1 MVKKILLTGVT
12 GFLGSHLARVILS
25 SGYDLVALKRG
36 SSSLRRIESIQD
48 NIALIDVDNINFEA
62 LFTQHGNIDAIIHT
76 ATTYGRTNET
86 INEIFTANTTFPLKL
101 LEAASR
107 AGVKLF
113 LNTDTILDKNLN
125 PYALSK
131 YQLTQWGKF
140 FSIHNNIKFINLR
153 LEHFYGPKD
162 VATKF
167 TTYVINNCMDNISE
181 LKLTFGEQKRDF
193 IYIDDVVSAY
203 LIVLKNATDFNK
215 SFVEFDIGSG
225 KSISI
230 RSFVETVHRLTG
242 SNTHLAFGVIPYRI
256 GEAMDSS
263 ADISNLSALGWKC
276 QYDLVE
282 GLKRT
287 INQER

>member
-1 MVKKILLTGVT
+1 MAKKILLTGVT
-12 GFLGSHLARVILS
+12 GFLGSHLARVILN
-25 SGYDLVALKRG
+25 SGYELVALKRG

-48 NIALIDVDNINFEA
+48 DIALIDVDNVNFEA

-167 TTYVINNCMDNISE
+167 TTYVINN
-181 LKLTFGEQKRDF
+181 F

-256 GEAMDSS
+256 GESMDSS